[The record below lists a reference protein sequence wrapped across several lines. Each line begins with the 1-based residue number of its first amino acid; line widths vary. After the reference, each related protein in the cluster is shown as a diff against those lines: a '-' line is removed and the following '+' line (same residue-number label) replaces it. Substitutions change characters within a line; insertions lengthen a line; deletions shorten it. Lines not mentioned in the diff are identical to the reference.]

1 MDSSAQGQ
9 EPISGAKG
17 DQNAAKR
24 ERSSIGFPY
33 QTLDEAVELATAIHK
48 NVGAGECDDD
58 QLAPWLSSSQ
68 KSSSYRLRIY
78 ASKMFGLIESQPP
91 GVHKL
96 TDLGRRVVDSSQADA
111 AKAEAFLEVPLFREV
126 FEKYRGNSL
135 PPASA
140 LEREFHVLGVAQKQT
155 GKARSTFERS
165 AQSAGYFNQ
174 GRDRLVKPGFA
185 KGKEAPPPPP
195 SQTEDPPKRGENGGG
210 GETRHPFIEGLL
222 QTLPNPDTVWSMEGR
237 VAWLKAAA
245 TCFDLMYRGEGVI
258 NIEGQADKTKAAED
272 KHQSPA
278 A

>member
-1 MDSSAQGQ
+1 MDGPAQGQ
-9 EPISGAKG
+9 EPHSEAKA
-17 DQNAAKR
+17 DRSKAKR

-68 KSSSYRLRIY
+68 KSSSYRLRVY

-96 TDLGRRVVDSSQADA
+96 TDLGRRIVDSSQADA
-111 AKAEAFLEVPLFREV
+111 AKAEAFLEVPLFRAV
-126 FEKYRGNSL
+126 FDKYRGNSL
-135 PPASA
+135 PPAAA
-140 LEREFHVLGVAQKQT
+140 LEREFHMLGVSQKQT
-155 GKARSTFERS
+155 GKARSSFERS

-185 KGKEAPPPPP
+185 ENTGAPLQPPP
-195 SQTEDPPKRGENGGG
+195 SEIDDPPKRGENGGG
-210 GETRHPFIEGLL
+210 GGTRHPFVEGLL
-222 QTLPNPDTVWSMEGR
+222 QTLPSPNTVWSIEGR

-245 TCFDLMYRGEGVI
+245 TCFDLIYQGEGAITVQ
-258 NIEGQADKTKAAED
+258 GQADKTKAAED
-272 KHQSPA
+272 EQ
-278 A
+278 